1 MLSIRHL
8 NESDG
13 ALTDS
18 IKADLQRVISTVEKV
33 KTASNT
39 IMNGITV
46 VRELASENK
55 HGSDVVL
62 LGMNELTDN
71 NGKLQQHTT
80 SSTDMTGDINAQ
92 VEHVVALINEMVSL
106 TAESVTHAQTSSAD
120 LDELVKTAGT
130 MSELSGEVENVLQE
144 FKSEFEKVKEE
155 TGTID
160 SISSQTNLLALNAS
174 IEAARA
180 GEAGKGFAVVAEQI
194 RTLSTETKS
203 SSGQIQDALTR
214 LDEISEKMTSSIE
227 QTLKLIQLTLEKVTL
242 TGENVGK
249 ITADSSQLGEHIQ
262 VIDTAIKEVENSNRQ
277 LVSNMENVTDIVN
290 VMTNCISDSDET
302 TKRMSS
308 KYEETALNINNIEDV
323 IQDLMCEL
331 GIGGFM
337 GIDDVKRGMKMTVT
351 VHDDASSKDIEYH
364 GELLE
369 QVENTLFASLEKK
382 LSLPKPAACTV
393 QVTVGNVLYCWSHA
407 KIQSD
412 SGKTAAEGT
421 YRIQITSRP
430 QIINRRKY
438 PRMDISNTCTITV
451 KNSGETFKGQ
461 LDNISANGFAL
472 LVKDPF
478 FASAKGRDI
487 SIAIDNFALTAH
499 SVLEGRIIRSSEN
512 EGTYIVGCQM
522 PEDNYYIMEY
532 VESALRENPKHV

>member
-62 LGMNELTDN
+62 LSMNELTDN

-290 VMTNCISDSDET
+290 VMTNCISDSD
-302 TKRMSS
+302 
-308 KYEETALNINNIEDV
+308 
-323 IQDLMCEL
+323 
-331 GIGGFM
+331 
-337 GIDDVKRGMKMTVT
+337 
-351 VHDDASSKDIEYH
+351 
-364 GELLE
+364 
-369 QVENTLFASLEKK
+369 
-382 LSLPKPAACTV
+382 
-393 QVTVGNVLYCWSHA
+393 
-407 KIQSD
+407 
-412 SGKTAAEGT
+412 
-421 YRIQITSRP
+421 
-430 QIINRRKY
+430 
-438 PRMDISNTCTITV
+438 
-451 KNSGETFKGQ
+451 
-461 LDNISANGFAL
+461 
-472 LVKDPF
+472 
-478 FASAKGRDI
+478 
-487 SIAIDNFALTAH
+487 
-499 SVLEGRIIRSSEN
+499 
-512 EGTYIVGCQM
+512 
-522 PEDNYYIMEY
+522 
-532 VESALRENPKHV
+532 

>member
-1 MLSIRHL
+1 
-8 NESDG
+8 
-13 ALTDS
+13 
-18 IKADLQRVISTVEKV
+18 
-33 KTASNT
+33 
-39 IMNGITV
+39 
-46 VRELASENK
+46 
-55 HGSDVVL
+55 
-62 LGMNELTDN
+62 
-71 NGKLQQHTT
+71 
-80 SSTDMTGDINAQ
+80 MTGDINAQ

-382 LSLPKPAACTV
+382 LSLPKPAAC
-393 QVTVGNVLYCWSHA
+393 NVN
-407 KIQSD
+407 
-412 SGKTAAEGT
+412 
-421 YRIQITSRP
+421 P
-430 QIINRRKY
+430 Q
-438 PRMDISNTCTITV
+438 
-451 KNSGETFKGQ
+451 
-461 LDNISANGFAL
+461 
-472 LVKDPF
+472 
-478 FASAKGRDI
+478 
-487 SIAIDNFALTAH
+487 SIAICGNSETRSIGSFI
-499 SVLEGRIIRSSEN
+499 SSKVLPPSRV
-512 EGTYIVGCQM
+512 TYK
-522 PEDNYYIMEY
+522 
-532 VESALRENPKHV
+532 RE